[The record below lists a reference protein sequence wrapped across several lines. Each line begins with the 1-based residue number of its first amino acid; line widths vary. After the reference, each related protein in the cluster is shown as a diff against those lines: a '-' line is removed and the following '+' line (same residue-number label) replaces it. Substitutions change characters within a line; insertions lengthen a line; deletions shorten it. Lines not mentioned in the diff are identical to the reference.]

1 MKIQIA
7 TAALVLG
14 SVPAFAQATG
24 VSNPEPVVITASDD
38 TAAQAPAAD
47 SGRRPLTAKPQAGT
61 RLRLLRCYGRGLWA
75 LCSL

>member
-7 TAALVLG
+7 TAALILG

-38 TAAQAPAAD
+38 TAAQAPAAA
-47 SGRRPLTAKPQAGT
+47 SPAALRAG
-61 RLRLLRCYGRGLWA
+61 
-75 LCSL
+75 